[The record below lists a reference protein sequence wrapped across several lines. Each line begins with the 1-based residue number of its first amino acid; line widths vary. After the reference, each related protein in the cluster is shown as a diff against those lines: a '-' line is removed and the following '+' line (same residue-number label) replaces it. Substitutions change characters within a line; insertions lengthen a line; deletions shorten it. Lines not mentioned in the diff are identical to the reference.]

1 MDAKNDLG
9 HHISRKRSGQVIPN
23 SEYDDFESFKLADF
37 REKPE
42 NQVAESF
49 LKAKIV
55 TDFVISA
62 EEDSFISQ
70 GKFQPNKWVEDE
82 RQLVAA
88 EELESNNN
96 MLREEF
102 EQKMSR

>member
-1 MDAKNDLG
+1 MSNHPASFVDAKYDLG
-9 HHISRKRSGQVIPN
+9 HHISRKITGQVIPN

-37 REKPE
+37 REKPK
-42 NQVAESF
+42 NQVAESL

-70 GKFQPNKWVEDE
+70 GKFLPNKWVEDE
-82 RQLVAA
+82 RQLVAS
-88 EELESNNN
+88 EEMEFNN
-96 MLREEF
+96 
-102 EQKMSR
+102 